1 MTDQPAGN
9 NQPLIAEVARAAPT
23 VAVPWLGLIAV
34 LLGTCISTLNGR
46 LSTFGLADIRG
57 ALHAGFDEGAWI
69 TTSQTVA
76 QMLITPFAV
85 WTGGI
90 FGPRR
95 VLLGTALGFAVISL
109 VEPFSPNLTV
119 LLILQ
124 FAGGL
129 ASGCFIPL
137 TMSFILRNIPPHW
150 WAYGIAVYA
159 LNLEFSLNIAAS
171 LEGWYIDHL
180 SWHWIFWQTVPLSLG
195 MALAIHYGVPR
206 DANPPAAHP
215 PADIFG
221 LTSFGAGM
229 ALIYA
234 AVDQGNRLDWLNSGL
249 ICGLLLAGALLLVAF
264 FIHETTCP
272 HPWLDLKVV
281 FRWPMPMLMSNIA
294 FLRLTILATAYLI
307 PQYLGVVR
315 GFRALEIG
323 SALIWIALPQF
334 IICPLAAMFLRRLD
348 SRFVAAT
355 GFVFICCACL
365 MVAHDMT
372 PVWGPDDFLVSQLLQ
387 AVGQSLAMTGVIF
400 TAVLHLRPQDAL
412 SFGAVLQTAR
422 LMGGEIGSAF
432 IVTFARIREQRA
444 SNLIG
449 QHLAGG
455 GNQLIGRVHAYTLAT
470 TRNGDPDQARGLL
483 LLGTNVRRLAT
494 LQGLIDTFMAVAIAV
509 GVVLTLLALLKPPPV
524 GPASHRPLFPR
535 GLRAPS

>member
-1 MTDQPAGN
+1 MTDQTAGD
-9 NQPLIAEVARAAPT
+9 NQPLIAEVARAAPK

-46 LSTFGLADIRG
+46 LSTFGIADIRG

-76 QMLITPFAV
+76 QMLIAPVAA
-85 WTGGI
+85 WIGGI

-95 VLLGTALGFAVISL
+95 VLLAAALGFAATSF

-119 LLILQ
+119 LLVLQ

-180 SWHWIFWQTVPLSLG
+180 NWHWIFWQTVPLSLG

-206 DANPPAAHP
+206 DTSPPVHP
-215 PADIFG
+215 PADVFG
-221 LTSFGAGM
+221 LASFGTGM

-234 AVDQGNRLDWLNSGL
+234 ALDQGNRLDWLNSGL
-249 ICGLLLAGALLLVAF
+249 ICGLLLAGALLLIAF
-264 FIHETTCP
+264 LIHETNAP
-272 HPWLDLKVV
+272 HPWIDLKVM
-281 FRWPMPMLMSNIA
+281 FRWPMPMLVSNIA

-323 SALIWIALPQF
+323 NALIWIALPQF

-355 GFVFICCACL
+355 GFSFICCACL
-365 MVAHDMT
+365 LVAHQMT
-372 PVWGPDDFLVSQLLQ
+372 PAWGPDDFLVSQLLQ

-400 TAVLHLRPQDAL
+400 TAVLHLKPQDAL

-422 LMGGEIGSAF
+422 LMGGEVGSAF
-432 IVTFARIREQRA
+432 IVTFSRIREQHA

-449 QHLAGG
+449 QHLAAG
-455 GNQLIGRVHAYTLAT
+455 GNQLLGRVHAYTLAT
-470 TRNGDPDQARGLL
+470 ARNGNPDPSRGLTL
-483 LLGTNVRRLAT
+483 LSANVRRLAT
-494 LQGLIDTFMAVAIAV
+494 TQGLIDTFMAVAIAV

-524 GPASHRPLFPR
+524 GPASHRPLVLR
-535 GLRAPS
+535 GMRASS